1 MADLTAD
8 KANAAV
14 ATIAVENI
22 ISKKRETGNKT
33 NTKLAT
39 KEKNDQIAG
48 GALHCGTFSEIFP
61 VIFSQDKCSPPMGST
76 GTGHFTSLPDERQEI
91 DQNLFSLKIIYDTFG
106 AKNLTNKRQM
116 IVAVQS
122 CSMNDAD
129 R

>member
-39 KEKNDQIAG
+39 KEKND
-48 GALHCGTFSEIFP
+48 
-61 VIFSQDKCSPPMGST
+61 
-76 GTGHFTSLPDERQEI
+76 
-91 DQNLFSLKIIYDTFG
+91 
-106 AKNLTNKRQM
+106 
-116 IVAVQS
+116 
-122 CSMNDAD
+122 
-129 R
+129 